1 MPRIA
6 YVNGRYAPHG
16 EAAVHIEDRGYQ
28 FADGVYEVICIHRGT
43 FVDGDGH
50 MARLT
55 RSLGEL
61 QIARPMSPLAL
72 SIVMREL
79 VRRNRVYNGI
89 IYLQI
94 TRGVAS
100 RDHAFPA
107 TSESSLVLTTKHGP
121 SFNLKS
127 ARKGVDVI
135 TIPDIRWKRRDI
147 KSISLLP
154 NILGKQQAKVV
165 GAYEAWM
172 VDDAGR
178 VSEGTSTNAWIVSRK
193 NELITHQVDS
203 AILNGIT
210 RIAVLRLAAEE
221 GVKFVERTF
230 TVAEA
235 HRAREAFL
243 TSTTSF
249 VKPVVRLDGKP
260 IADGRAGPLTR
271 KLMDYYADYINRP
284 ADKGAA

>member
-6 YVNGRYAPHG
+6 YVNGRYVPHG
-16 EAAVHIEDRGYQ
+16 EAAVHVEDRGYQ
-28 FADGVYEVICIHRGT
+28 FADGVYEVICIHRGG

-50 MARLT
+50 MTRLT
-55 RSLGEL
+55 RSLKEL
-61 QIARPMSPLAL
+61 QIAWPMSPSAL

-79 VRRNRVYNGI
+79 VRRNRVREGI

-107 TSESSLVLTTKHGP
+107 TSESSLVLTTKHVP
-121 SFNLKS
+121 PFDLAS
-127 ARKGVDVI
+127 ARQGIDVI

-154 NILGKQQAKVV
+154 NILGKQQAKVA

-178 VSEGTSTNAWIVSRK
+178 VSEGTSTNAWIVTAK
-193 NELITHQVDS
+193 KELVTHQVDR

-210 RIAVLRLAAEE
+210 RIAVLQLAAAE
-221 GVKFVERTF
+221 GIKFVERPF

-235 HRAREAFL
+235 RRAREAFL

-260 IADGRAGPLTR
+260 IANGRAGPLTR
-271 KLMDYYADYINRP
+271 KLMDYYADYIERP

>member
-6 YVNGRYAPHG
+6 YVNGRYVPHG
-16 EAAVHIEDRGYQ
+16 EAAVHVEDRGYQ
-28 FADGVYEVICIHRGT
+28 FADGVYEVICIHRGG
-43 FVDGDGH
+43 FVDGNGH
-50 MARLT
+50 MKRLT
-55 RSLGEL
+55 RSLKEL
-61 QIARPMSPLAL
+61 QIAWPMSPSAL

-79 VRRNRVYNGI
+79 VRRNRVREGI

-107 TSESSLVLTTKHGP
+107 TSESSLVLTTKHVP
-121 SFNLKS
+121 PFDLAS
-127 ARKGVDVI
+127 ARQGIDVI

-154 NILGKQQAKVV
+154 NILGKQQAKVA

-178 VSEGTSTNAWIVSRK
+178 VSEGTSTNAWIVNAK
-193 NELITHQVDS
+193 KELVTHQVDR

-210 RIAVLRLAAEE
+210 RIAVLRLAAAE
-221 GVKFVERTF
+221 GIKFVARPF

-235 HRAREAFL
+235 RRAREAFL

-260 IADGRAGPLTR
+260 IANGRAGPLTR
-271 KLMDYYADYINRP
+271 KLMDYYADYIERP

>member
-6 YVNGRYAPHG
+6 YVNGRYVPHG

-28 FADGVYEVICIHRGT
+28 FADGVYEVTCVHRGE

-50 MARLT
+50 MTRLT
-55 RSLGEL
+55 RSLKEL
-61 QIARPMSPLAL
+61 QIAWPISPRAL

-79 VRRNRVYNGI
+79 VRRNRVYEGI

-107 TSESSLVLTTKHGP
+107 RSESSLVLTTKHVAP
-121 SFNLKS
+121 FDIKS
-127 ARKGVDVI
+127 ARKGIHVI
-135 TIPDIRWKRRDI
+135 SIPDIRWKRCDI
-147 KSISLLP
+147 KSVSLLP
-154 NILGKQQAKVV
+154 NILGKQEAKAA

-178 VSEGTSTNAWIVSRK
+178 VTEGTSTNAWIVTAK
-193 NELITHQVDS
+193 NELVTHQVDR

-235 HRAREAFL
+235 RRAREAFL

-260 IADGRAGPLTR
+260 IADGCAGPLTR
-271 KLMDYYADYINRP
+271 KLMDYYADYIERP